1 MDSVFSWISDRVRE
15 PSSWAAVSAGL
26 IGFGVVLDNPVL
38 VILGLASVVVAITTK
53 EKGNW

>member
-26 IGFGVVLDNPVL
+26 IGLGVVLDNPVL
-38 VILGLASVVVAITTK
+38 VIIGLASVVVAITTK
-53 EKGNW
+53 EKGDW

>member
-26 IGFGVVLDNPVL
+26 IGLGVVLDNPVL
-38 VILGLASVVVAITTK
+38 VIIGLASVVVAITTK